1 MDETIYKRSSSGKK
15 ISKSDSRVQKLK
27 FNNKTV
33 SMTQTVKIGRDKN
46 NDIVLADSLV
56 SRRHA
61 VIEVKNGIC
70 TIMDAGSTNC
80 TYVNSNPLK
89 ENEHKKLQPGDKIKI
104 GNTVLD
110 IL

>member
-1 MDETIYKRSSSGKK
+1 MDETVYKRSSSGKK
-15 ISKSDSRVQKLK
+15 IGQADSKVKKLI
-27 FNNKTV
+27 FNNRTV
-33 SMTQTVKIGRDKN
+33 PMNRTLKIGRDKS

-61 VIEVKNGIC
+61 VIEVKNGVC

-89 ENEHKKLQPGDKIKI
+89 NDERKKLQPGDVIKI
-104 GNTVLD
+104 GNTLLD

>member
-1 MDETIYKRSSSGKK
+1 MDETVYKRSNSGKK
-15 ISKSDSRVQKLK
+15 ISGKDSRVKKLK

-33 SMTQTVKIGRDKN
+33 TITQSVKIGRDKS

-61 VIEVKNGIC
+61 VIEVKNGIY
-70 TIMDAGSTNC
+70 TITDAGSTNC
-80 TYVNSNPLK
+80 TYVNSNPLR
-89 ENEHKKLQPGDKIKI
+89 ENEKKKLQPGDKIKI